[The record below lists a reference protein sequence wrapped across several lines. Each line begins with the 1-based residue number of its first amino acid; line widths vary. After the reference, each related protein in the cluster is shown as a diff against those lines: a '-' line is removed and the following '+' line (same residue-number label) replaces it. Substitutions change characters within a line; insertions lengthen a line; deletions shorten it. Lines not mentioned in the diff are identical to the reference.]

1 MKLTPSSWLQN
12 LPVPLAR
19 GRDMTLFNIYV
30 NNIQG
35 VSTEYLV
42 LMVRFLLQG
51 TVMLH
56 SWEASGRRSKS
67 A

>member
-1 MKLTPSSWLQN
+1 MKLSPSPRLQN
-12 LPVPLAR
+12 LPVPWAR

-42 LMVRFLLQG
+42 LTVRYLLQVP
-51 TVMLH
+51 VMLH
-56 SWEASGRRSKS
+56 SWEVSGFPCTR
-67 A
+67 